1 MKTRSGGLI
10 PNREL
15 RSGFAK
21 DELHFDIADR
31 NLWNGLGK
39 VREHGGQL
47 IGIAA
52 TPRKS

>member
-1 MKTRSGGLI
+1 MKTRSGRLI
-10 PNREL
+10 PNRRVAL
-15 RSGFAK
+15 GICK